1 MQQFNSALEYDI
13 FPKEMEIMIR
23 IKNFKAYALHE
34 SFFLKNIIDE
44 GKKVP
49 KKGYHDRYFALDE
62 RGTEFLMEHFNTC
75 IVGTKEDGVIISEKL
90 FNKEWDALI
99 QPLKDYMAL
108 PETLQLYN
116 QKKLDSTME
125 SYASGSLEQWDM
137 ESLSYY
143 PDRHELWNLNEPKYG
158 VVDYNSLPEIP
169 EVYDYTTRRVRG
181 EIKHFPK
188 YKIFRLAGT
197 VLDSDN
203 NKHLVTLLTNHSVV
217 TCKL

>member
-75 IVGTKEDGVIISEKL
+75 IVGTKEDGVII
-90 FNKEWDALI
+90 
-99 QPLKDYMAL
+99 
-108 PETLQLYN
+108 
-116 QKKLDSTME
+116 
-125 SYASGSLEQWDM
+125 
-137 ESLSYY
+137 
-143 PDRHELWNLNEPKYG
+143 
-158 VVDYNSLPEIP
+158 
-169 EVYDYTTRRVRG
+169 
-181 EIKHFPK
+181 
-188 YKIFRLAGT
+188 
-197 VLDSDN
+197 
-203 NKHLVTLLTNHSVV
+203 
-217 TCKL
+217 